1 MTAKIVRAKKHL
13 GQHFLNDEG
22 IAQQIVAA
30 LQCNVKFT
38 NVLEIGAGMGVLT
51 KYILKLDAKFY
62 LVEIDHE
69 SVAYLESNYPQLSN
83 KIISKDFLKLNL
95 TQIISA
101 PVAII
106 GNFPYNISTEILF
119 KVLENKDLVPLVVG
133 MFQKE
138 VAMRVTSAP
147 GNKAYGIV
155 SVLIQA
161 YYNVEYLFTVDA
173 QVFTPPPKVQSGVIR
188 LTRNDVIALPCN
200 EMLFSKV
207 VKTAFNQRRKTLRNA
222 LKSFNK
228 TGLPFMDKRAE
239 QLSCSDFV
247 LLTQAIDT
255 P

>member
-1 MTAKIVRAKKHL
+1 VTAKIVRAKKHL

>member
-239 QLSCSDFV
+239 QLSCS
-247 LLTQAIDT
+247 
-255 P
+255 